1 MKTDGNCISWSSADN
16 SWGVSR
22 DAYWK
27 CREQNMPCNLTP
39 APEIQHLFPKRQ
51 TSSCPCLC
59 DTCFLFG
66 FPHRLLPFKFLK
78 KNFYQFPV
86 FKHWAE
92 ITKISQLSVYVHG
105 SIPSTGCSE
114 NSPVSW
120 SEQLRN
126 WAQSPFDQRMISL
139 VWKHQRNSEGYH
151 ITVW

>member
-1 MKTDGNCISWSSADN
+1 MGTVFPGQVLTTPECFKRCLLKMQGAEHAMQSNSCSWDTASLPKEADIKL
-16 SWGVSR
+16 SLPVWHFFFV
-22 DAYWK
+22 W
-27 CREQNMPCNLTP
+27 
-39 APEIQHLFPKRQ
+39 
-51 TSSCPCLC
+51 
-59 DTCFLFG
+59 
-66 FPHRLLPFKFLK
+66 FPHPLLPFKFLK
-78 KNFYQFPV
+78 KIFYQFPV

-92 ITKISQLSVYVHG
+92 ITKISQWSVYVHG

-151 ITVW
+151 ITV